1 MNEAEVDNSDGN
13 AVEECPA
20 PPIYY
25 KLFSHQKIE
34 PPVIPNIPNA
44 TAWSSAHQYNG
55 TIGEQMTNQE
65 VATIPNECYKAEMQR
80 SVSSTCLA
88 LIWSVPIII

>member
-1 MNEAEVDNSDGN
+1 MSDPSSETSDGN

-25 KLFSHQKIE
+25 KLFPSDKIA
-34 PPVIPNIPNA
+34 PPVIRHIPNS

-55 TIGEQMTNQE
+55 TISAQMTNQNIADISSE
-65 VATIPNECYKAEMQR
+65 DYKTEMQR
-80 SVSSTCLA
+80 YA
-88 LIWSVPIII
+88 